1 MRMEKILKMNKT
13 RLRVPM
19 VILTLPIMV
28 ILSSGI
34 SYGKPPLAKRPTL
47 EKEKVGELLRIAQ
60 KAEKKD
66 DDSLLLGGP
75 EKKPEQAKEEGK
87 KAEETEGSA
96 SEAHEDLFAESR
108 YPSASTCGTCHP
120 KHFKEWS
127 VSQHAYSQLSP
138 VYMAINN
145 FLTWRSITSSTHRR
159 AGAWMTSACAVIA
172 R

>member
-34 SYGKPPLAKRPTL
+34 SYGKTPLAKRPTL
-47 EKEKVGELLRIAQ
+47 EKEKVEELLRIAQ

-66 DDSLLLGGP
+66 DDSLLFGGP
-75 EKKPEQAKEEGK
+75 EKKPKQAKEEGK

-108 YPSASTCGTCHP
+108 YPSPQPAEPAIRNISRSGRYHSTLIP
-120 KHFKEWS
+120 S
-127 VSQHAYSQLSP
+127 
-138 VYMAINN
+138 
-145 FLTWRSITSSTHRR
+145 
-159 AGAWMTSACAVIA
+159 
-172 R
+172 